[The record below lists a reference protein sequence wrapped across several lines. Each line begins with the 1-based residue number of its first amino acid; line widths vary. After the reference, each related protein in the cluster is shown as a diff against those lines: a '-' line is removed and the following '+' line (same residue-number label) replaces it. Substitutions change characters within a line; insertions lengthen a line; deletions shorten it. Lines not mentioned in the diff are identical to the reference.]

1 MAKERSLDR
10 IQRADS
16 DAMETAQAERVG
28 QDFRWHYGR
37 VTRLGCYDVISNAND
52 RRSVTIMWESGGLS
66 CQYGE
71 ISDDQWEILKMAF
84 MSTGM
89 ISVLSDA
96 PGEDWMYDLRFLEA
110 VR

>member
-1 MAKERSLDR
+1 MSKQKSVDR

-16 DAMETAQAERVG
+16 DSMETAQAERVG

-37 VTRLGCYDVISNAND
+37 VTRLGSYDVVSNAHD

-66 CQYGE
+66 CQYGG
-71 ISDDQWEILKMAF
+71 ISDDQWDILKMAF

-89 ISVLSDA
+89 ISVLSDQT
-96 PGEDWMYDLRFLEA
+96 GDDWMYDLRFLEA